1 MILRVRLSSIF
12 FIDAFRFYVEGSSI
26 VLTTGVVL
34 RRLATI
40 PKLEAVSNS
49 AKMGYSQTGFL
60 LLSIVLSITTTS
72 YLADK
77 LPQWCCVL
85 IFR

>member
-1 MILRVRLSSIF
+1 MSHVSKLTLLRKQKLN
-12 FIDAFRFYVEGSSI
+12 SI
-26 VLTTGVVL
+26 VLTMFVTGVVL

-60 LLSIVLSITTTS
+60 LLSIFFEHHHYFISG
-72 YLADK
+72 
-77 LPQWCCVL
+77 
-85 IFR
+85 